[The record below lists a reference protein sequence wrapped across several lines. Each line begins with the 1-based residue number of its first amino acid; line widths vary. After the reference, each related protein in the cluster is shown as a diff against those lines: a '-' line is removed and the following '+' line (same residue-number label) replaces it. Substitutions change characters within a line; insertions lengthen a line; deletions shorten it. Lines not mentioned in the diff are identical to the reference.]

1 MNGSVTLGV
10 LVVALLGAAS
20 AALCGYDIQQRRFA
34 LAGFLAFVALFD
46 LAVSVS
52 LITGVSS

>member
-1 MNGSVTLGV
+1 MNGPDVLGV

-20 AALCGYDIQQRRFA
+20 AALCGYDIQRRQFA

-46 LAVSVS
+46 LAVAVAI
-52 LITGVSS
+52 ITGVTS